1 MARLTDQR
9 DCEIRSFVQ
18 MRLMTICLVNG
29 SFSKAR
35 LAYAIARDERGS
47 HDDVT
52 RDTISVNK
60 GS

>member
-1 MARLTDQR
+1 
-9 DCEIRSFVQ
+9 
-18 MRLMTICLVNG
+18 MTICLVNG